1 MTALTLTLKD
11 VLWLGSLLVSVALA
25 FGRLR
30 SEIRHLDDVKSDRL
44 EVQIFSE
51 EIRDRLSVIA
61 TSLAR
66 VEESTNNWN
75 RVNRDP
81 D

>member
-1 MTALTLTLKD
+1 METFVFTLKD
-11 VLWLGSLLVSVALA
+11 LIWLGTLLVSVSLA
-25 FGRLR
+25 FGKLR
-30 SEIRHLDDVKSDRL
+30 SEIRHLDDIKSDRI

-66 VEESTNNWN
+66 VEEATKKWIKSS
-75 RVNRDP
+75 
-81 D
+81 